1 MQYILIIRNHFKA
14 EYRYMKINKFHD
26 MKLVDLF
33 LNINKPK
40 KKEKKEI
47 KLNSEKIST
56 QSYTFSEHL
65 IVV

>member
-1 MQYILIIRNHFKA
+1 MQYILIIRNRFKA

-33 LNINKPK
+33 LNINKSK
-40 KKEKKEI
+40 KKKEI

>member
-1 MQYILIIRNHFKA
+1 MQYILIIRNRFKA
-14 EYRYMKINKFHD
+14 EYRYMKINKFHY

-33 LNINKPK
+33 LNINKSK
-40 KKEKKEI
+40 KKKEI

>member
-1 MQYILIIRNHFKA
+1 
-14 EYRYMKINKFHD
+14 

-40 KKEKKEI
+40 KKKKEI

>member
-14 EYRYMKINKFHD
+14 EYRYMKINKFHY

-40 KKEKKEI
+40 KKKR
-47 KLNSEKIST
+47 N
-56 QSYTFSEHL
+56 
-65 IVV
+65 